1 MSTTT
6 TTRTRTRTSSNPKPM
21 NAITTRR
28 RSPRLMMTLSQ
39 GNKNDTN
46 NYYNNNGD
54 SNEKEVKGTRKRSTK
69 NQTKALS
76 TSTTKSTSSSSSSS
90 SRRKRIKRENDNTNT
105 NKKKKKNSNKYQQQ
119 QQHLPRTIELQ
130 MKQSN
135 PTIQHIIGIDEAG
148 RGPLAGPVVASAI
161 IIPTNI
167 SGITDSKK
175 ITNEM
180 EREELYSKIISS
192 SSSSSSSNNNNNNN
206 NVRYSIAIV
215 DNHMIDKINILQA
228 TLLAMTMAVN
238 SLIDV
243 KSFIKNGGRVYKE
256 ASAKID
262 GCYVVLSNDKDNDVS
277 SSSSTTTS
285 TSTTTISTKNNTEAY
300 YALVDGNRMP
310 KELLCNGEPLVKG
323 DSREYS
329 IGAAS
334 ILAKVTRDFIM
345 KEYDIMYP
353 EYELSRHKGYPTA
366 AHMAKVKIH
375 GASPIHRRSFAPLKH
390 MTFDDHGKIIHDDS

>member
-1 MSTTT
+1 
-6 TTRTRTRTSSNPKPM
+6 
-21 NAITTRR
+21 
-28 RSPRLMMTLSQ
+28 
-39 GNKNDTN
+39 
-46 NYYNNNGD
+46 
-54 SNEKEVKGTRKRSTK
+54 
-69 NQTKALS
+69 
-76 TSTTKSTSSSSSSS
+76 
-90 SRRKRIKRENDNTNT
+90 
-105 NKKKKKNSNKYQQQ
+105 
-119 QQHLPRTIELQ
+119 

-175 ITNEM
+175 ITNEV

-192 SSSSSSSNNNNNNN
+192 SSNNNT

-215 DNHMIDKINILQA
+215 DNQMIDKINILQA

-243 KSFIKNGGRVYKE
+243 KSFIKNGGRVYKD

-277 SSSSTTTS
+277 SST
-285 TSTTTISTKNNTEAY
+285 TTTISTKNNTEAY

-366 AHMAKVKIH
+366 AHMAKVRIH

>member
-1 MSTTT
+1 MS
-6 TTRTRTRTSSNPKPM
+6 TTRTRTRTSNPKPM

-46 NYYNNNGD
+46 NNYNNNNGD
-54 SNEKEVKGTRKRSTK
+54 SNEKEVKGTKKRSAK
-69 NQTKALS
+69 NQTNALS
-76 TSTTKSTSSSSSSS
+76 TSTTKSTSSS

-105 NKKKKKNSNKYQQQ
+105 NTITNKKQNKNSNKYQQ

-175 ITNEM
+175 ITNEV

-192 SSSSSSSNNNNNNN
+192 SSSNNNT

-243 KSFIKNGGRVYKE
+243 KSFIKNGGRVYKD

-262 GCYVVLSNDKDNDVS
+262 GCYVVLSNDKDNDDVS
-277 SSSSTTTS
+277 SSTS

-366 AHMAKVKIH
+366 AHMAKVRIH

-390 MTFDDHGKIIHDDS
+390 MKFDDYGKIIHDDS